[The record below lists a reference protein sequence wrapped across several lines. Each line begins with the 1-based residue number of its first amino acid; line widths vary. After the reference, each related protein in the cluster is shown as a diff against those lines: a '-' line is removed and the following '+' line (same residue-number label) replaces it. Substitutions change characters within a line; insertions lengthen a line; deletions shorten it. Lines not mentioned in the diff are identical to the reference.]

1 MRLICPNCG
10 AQYEVPQSV
19 IPEAGRDVQCSSC
32 GHTWFQSHPDAAP
45 PTTDE
50 GEPANLWD
58 DDDDDASV
66 DHPAADQPAP
76 APPQPAPAAPRRTA
90 QTDPAEEEWQGFP
103 KDPGLTNAPHPDQEL
118 RPDPEDPVSRLP
130 DVAEDDY
137 EEDPANDLPPPRRGL
152 DTSVADLLREEAERE
167 ARARAAERGPGLES
181 QPELGL
187 DSAPAGMTASD
198 NDAMR
203 RSDEA
208 RQRLARL
215 KGEGD
220 QPSDMAQTRPASP
233 QPPPIPQTNATAA
246 PTAAPTSS
254 QSASQPA
261 SPAALRTKP
270 EDDHI
275 AAAAAAAVAE
285 SRRGLLPDI
294 EEINSSLRHTSDRRP
309 ARADDHDTPRSTVD
323 PRDVATE
330 KPRGFNRGFSVTLL
344 IAMLLLALYIFAP
357 ALADAVPALT
367 PVVDG
372 YVAAVDQL
380 RILLDAQ
387 VQKISRWLA
396 EVAGSTG

>member
-32 GHTWFQSHPDAAP
+32 GHTWFQTHPDTAAAE
-45 PTTDE
+45 TDA

-58 DDDDDASV
+58 DDDDDDPV
-66 DHPAADQPAP
+66 DHPDTDQPETVQSQPVSTQPAP
-76 APPQPAPAAPRRTA
+76 ATPRSAA

-103 KDPGLTNAPHPDQEL
+103 KDPGLTDAPHPGKDL

-187 DSAPAGMTASD
+187 DSAPVGMGLPD

-220 QPSDMAQTRPASP
+220 HPSDMVQTRPASP
-233 QPPPIPQTNATAA
+233 QPPPIPQTIATAA
-246 PTAAPTSS
+246 PTAAQT
-254 QSASQPA
+254 ASRTA
-261 SPAALRTKP
+261 SRTNP
-270 EDDHI
+270 EDDRI

-309 ARADDHDTPRSTVD
+309 ARADDHETPRTTVD

-330 KPRGFNRGFSVTLL
+330 KPRGFNRGFSLTLL

-357 ALADAVPALT
+357 ALAEAVPALT

-380 RILLDAQ
+380 RILLDTQ
-387 VQKISRWLA
+387 VQKLSRWLA
-396 EVAGSTG
+396 EVAGSTS